1 MQISVLKRICELKKI
16 NYTGLTKYQMMVKC
30 GLSSSIPKTKKQPKL
45 NYINF
50 SKPNSGI
57 VAKAIKKKEEELKK
71 DKKEIEKKIKALNVY
86 TLKLKQLQKAKKTI
100 KKC

>member
-57 VAKAIKKKEEELKK
+57 VAKAIKKKKKKNLKK
-71 DKKEIEKKIKALNVY
+71 IRR
-86 TLKLKQLQKAKKTI
+86 KLKKRLKHSMFI
-100 KKC
+100 H